1 MEITGEAFD
10 AGVGILVG
18 TDGGDSFVYPGFAVH
33 DELEELVAAGLMPIE
48 ALRAAIL
55 RSAEFLGLEDR
66 FGAIERGMT
75 ADFLLMDSNPL
86 DDIGHTKEIWGL
98 IFRGGTLTEKHWIR
112 CWKRSDCSN
121 LVVRALICYPTS
133 DVSIYPLKS
142 LRYTVVPPSSLSSNQ
157 STRPVPEKKKL
168 KPTIFPIRLALSI
181 RYTVS
186 PFKWMTALVS

>member
-48 ALRAAIL
+48 ALRAATL

-66 FGAIERGMT
+66 FGAIEREMT

-86 DDIGHTKEIWGL
+86 DDIGHTKEIWDL
-98 IFRGGTLTEKHWIR
+98 IFRAGYLDREALDSMLEK
-112 CWKRSDCSN
+112 
-121 LVVRALICYPTS
+121 
-133 DVSIYPLKS
+133 
-142 LRYTVVPPSSLSSNQ
+142 
-157 STRPVPEKKKL
+157 
-168 KPTIFPIRLALSI
+168 IRLFELGG
-181 RYTVS
+181 
-186 PFKWMTALVS
+186 